1 MLIATVLRLLAK
13 ILYKERKYY
22 DDGFRLLM
30 PLASY
35 AANGRID
42 IVRMAPDRN

>member
-1 MLIATVLRLLAK
+1 MMTVV
-13 ILYKERKYY
+13 
-22 DDGFRLLM
+22 RLLM